1 MAVSSVGQRMSAATL
16 RHVVATVAV
25 AVALFSFL
33 HGPPLTDRLTQ
44 AAHRECNRV
53 TGADYRSYRLEW
65 RTTTLFAVSRP
76 HWVCHEL
83 GGRDRPGRNL
93 GWWVGV

>member
-1 MAVSSVGQRMSAATL
+1 MGVSSVGQRMSATTM

-33 HGPPLTDRLTQ
+33 YGPPLTERFSQ
-44 AAHRECNRV
+44 AAHRECNRT

-76 HWVCHEL
+76 QWVCHDL
-83 GGRDRPGRNL
+83 GRPGRPGRSL